1 MKPYEKMKKKTELT
15 HCVMSIRI
23 SRGSAI
29 KGLNP
34 ILSLSIV
41 VECWLPDGEEFGVVI
56 VAVAV
61 ADVVVVV
68 VTFFLRSLVEERISI
83 SSSSLIMS

>member
-1 MKPYEKMKKKTELT
+1 MKKWKKKTELT

-23 SRGSAI
+23 SLGSAI

-41 VECWLPDGEEFGVVI
+41 VECWLPVGEEFGVVI
-56 VAVAV
+56 AAVAV